1 MKTGVILRAVLVGCL
16 AGGSQP
22 LIVQASAQ
30 NKPPRPSVC
39 EDALAMLE
47 NAALEARED
56 KESFIIVVARVGDGE
71 KSRSLNLKRL
81 RSAIPYLESRA
92 GNKIVAASGEKLRGY
107 GRLELYVSG
116 KLLYVIAFPK
126 NRLIDCSGLY

>member
-1 MKTGVILRAVLVGCL
+1 
-16 AGGSQP
+16 
-22 LIVQASAQ
+22 
-30 NKPPRPSVC
+30 
-39 EDALAMLE
+39 MLE